1 MIEPGKGQRINQN
14 VNIET
19 GIDAQ
24 PQLYDV
30 IADRG
35 ETRNVAA
42 AMPDKVREMTAILA
56 EIRAGKRPPR

>member
-1 MIEPGKGQRINQN
+1 MIEPGKGERINKN

-19 GIDAQ
+19 GIDPQ

-35 ETRNVAA
+35 ETTNLAA
-42 AMPDKVREMTAILA
+42 AMPDKVREMKAILD
-56 EIRAGKRPPR
+56 EIRAGERPRR